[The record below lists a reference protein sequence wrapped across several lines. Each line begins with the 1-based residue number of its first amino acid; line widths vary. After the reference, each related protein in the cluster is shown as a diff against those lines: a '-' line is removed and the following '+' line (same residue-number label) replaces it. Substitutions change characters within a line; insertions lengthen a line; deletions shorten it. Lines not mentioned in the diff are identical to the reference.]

1 MNSLN
6 NSKCSLIDLLQNKW
20 FSEVSITIIIHRQA
34 KWLFWLWCL
43 SQGERESSLVLLWR
57 GCYISA
63 TMCESICDLPVL
75 TTTLYLWSYVC
86 DCLLPCCFCLQP
98 PKFFF
103 FTLTTSSMRFMRDL
117 LHPLADMVW
126 HISSKFWHTMK
137 VKADLDL
144 AQLGHFYSLAVF
156 RFVRTWKTN
165 WAVSQRLLKLPPL
178 SKKLC
183 AFFCLCC

>member
-1 MNSLN
+1 MILWSEYHNHYTPTGQVT
-6 NSKCSLIDLLQNKW
+6 LLVVMFK
-20 FSEVSITIIIHRQA
+20 SGRE
-34 KWLFWLWCL
+34 
-43 SQGERESSLVLLWR
+43 GEF
-57 GCYISA
+57 ISA
-63 TMCESICDLPVL
+63 AMKRVLHQCHNVWKHLWLASADHHTLFMELCVWLPAALLFLL
-75 TTTLYLWSYVC
+75 TTSQV
-86 DCLLPCCFCLQP
+86 
-98 PKFFF
+98 FF

-126 HISSKFWHTMK
+126 HISSEFWHTMK

-144 AQLGHFYSLAVF
+144 AQLGHFYLLAVF

-178 SKKLC
+178 PKKLC

>member
-103 FTLTTSSMRFMRDL
+103 FHFNNLKHAVHERSSASPGRHGLTYFFQILT
-117 LHPLADMVW
+117 H
-126 HISSKFWHTMK
+126 HESKSWLRSGTARSFLFIGS
-137 VKADLDL
+137 V
-144 AQLGHFYSLAVF
+144 
-156 RFVRTWKTN
+156 
-165 WAVSQRLLKLPPL
+165 
-178 SKKLC
+178 
-183 AFFCLCC
+183 